1 MGELQHEAFQ
11 FAFNGFLKVAFQG
24 SRVTS
29 DAGLL
34 LVREL
39 DERLGLEALISE
51 YLNDSRQGLNT
62 QFSLADLLRQSV
74 YSRLAGYEDLND
86 AVRVSAD
93 PTFRLI
99 GSPTRWDRGA
109 ALTSTLHWFE
119 TELLTHEE
127 NLVGLRAVNREL
139 RAQAEMATRADRIVL
154 DMDSSESP
162 VHGAQE
168 GSAYNGHFASVGYHP
183 LFLFNDQD
191 DCLAASLR
199 PGNVPSADDW
209 DDLLM
214 LEIDRQQ
221 GAGRRV
227 AFRADAAF
235 ARLAIYEALEQRDVD
250 YAIRMPANKTLELAV
265 EDILFRPPGR
275 PSCKPLV
282 RYKSFRS
289 QAKSW
294 TTARRIVAKVEHH
307 RGELFPRVGFIVTN
321 MVLPSRS
328 VVRFYN
334 KRGTAEQWIKEGKQA
349 THWTPA
355 VVPSVPGKR
364 GAPATE
370 RLGLHPGQ
378 PLAQTGPAA
387 SDQALVA
394 HESPAAA
401 GEDRGPAREACQVLL
416 APAGGRTSNPAAV
429 RRHVAADLGA
439 AGAGRLTRGTGNAV
453 RLAKKWPTC
462 GAVSEKCREHR
473 ASSRPHVTT
482 G

>member
-127 NLVGLRAVNREL
+127 NRVGLRAVNREL

-183 LFLFNDQD
+183 LFLFNDQG

-214 LEIDRQQ
+214 PEIDRQQ

-334 KRGTAEQWIKEGKQA
+334 SAARRSNGSRRQA
-349 THWTPA
+349 GHPLDAA

-387 SDQALVA
+387 SDQTLVA

>member
-1 MGELQHEAFQ
+1 M
-11 FAFNGFLKVAFQG
+11 
-24 SRVTS
+24 
-29 DAGLL
+29 
-34 LVREL
+34 
-39 DERLGLEALISE
+39 
-51 YLNDSRQGLNT
+51 
-62 QFSLADLLRQSV
+62 
-74 YSRLAGYEDLND
+74 
-86 AVRVSAD
+86 
-93 PTFRLI
+93 P
-99 GSPTRWDRGA
+99 
-109 ALTSTLHWFE
+109 
-119 TELLTHEE
+119 
-127 NLVGLRAVNREL
+127 
-139 RAQAEMATRADRIVL
+139 
-154 DMDSSESP
+154 
-162 VHGAQE
+162 
-168 GSAYNGHFASVGYHP
+168 
-183 LFLFNDQD
+183 
-191 DCLAASLR
+191 
-199 PGNVPSADDW
+199 
-209 DDLLM
+209 
-214 LEIDRQQ
+214 EIDRQQ

-235 ARLAIYEALEQRDVD
+235 ARPAIYEALEQRDVD

-282 RYKSFRS
+282 RYKSFRY

-294 TTARRIVAKVEHH
+294 TPARRIVAKVEHH

-328 VVRFYN
+328 VRPVL
-334 KRGTAEQWIKEGKQA
+334 QQA
-349 THWTPA
+349 MDQGRQAGHPLDAA

-370 RLGLHPGQ
+370 RLGLQPGQ
-378 PLAQTGPAA
+378 PLAQTGSAA
-387 SDQALVA
+387 SDQTLVA

-462 GAVSEKCREHR
+462 GAVSEKCRENR